1 MELNESD
8 EHFSFF
14 CLLAVGAINLI
25 ARLTA
30 RFWSNPAGDLIS
42 RPYTGRLCEQILAD
56 CQHVK
61 LKSCQYRTSL
71 VGARFVSPTMSPLY
85 IWATQE
91 SPIRRS
97 FILLHYF
104 IELTVKY
111 GALAKAGL
119 FAPIELSMMRRMIRI
134 LTLCIIGVIV
144 LAGCNLAR
152 SRLREGANEAGDS
165 RLRLQASPLPAT
177 LGALIREVSERATTQ
192 PPTEARPSRCVDV
205 VAARPARQVDADVR
219 INYETKSAQVVQLI
233 KFVNREPQ
241 PLGEMVL
248 DVQANQWEEGFQ
260 LLELTV
266 NDQPAAYELV
276 FNRLY
281 VSLDAPLKSGC
292 WLALGL
298 KFHLQPKEIRDGLR
312 SYRGFFGYSPRQLN
326 LGHFL
331 PAVAARLDGG
341 WRIHEPIGIGEQV
354 VYEVADWRV
363 RVSVENAADTLVLAA
378 PGAVS
383 ALAPAAW
390 DVKLLNSRDFAIS
403 LSEEWSAVELRTA
416 DDVIVEVYAFSDAQI
431 FANGV
436 RLDGADHVLQET
448 EKALAL
454 YNQLFGRYERARFVI
469 VQGDFPDGMEF
480 TGLVFVGGAW
490 FTHFDGGPRNYLTLI
505 SVHEIAHQ
513 WWYAR
518 VGNDSALNP
527 WLDEA
532 LATYSEYLFIEAHY
546 PADKN
551 WWWSFRVAGFF
562 PQGMVDSDVYEFAT
576 AREYINA
583 VYLRGVQMLHN
594 LRVDIGDDA
603 FYQLLRA
610 YVSAGAGKIADPTM
624 FWRQLPPE
632 QRHLTEATR
641 MEYLRGHEDGA
652 LFGAAAIDDL
662 TPDAAKQ
669 EE

>member
-1 MELNESD
+1 
-8 EHFSFF
+8 
-14 CLLAVGAINLI
+14 
-25 ARLTA
+25 
-30 RFWSNPAGDLIS
+30 
-42 RPYTGRLCEQILAD
+42 
-56 CQHVK
+56 
-61 LKSCQYRTSL
+61 
-71 VGARFVSPTMSPLY
+71 
-85 IWATQE
+85 
-91 SPIRRS
+91 
-97 FILLHYF
+97 
-104 IELTVKY
+104 
-111 GALAKAGL
+111 
-119 FAPIELSMMRRMIRI
+119 MRRMIRI
-134 LTLCIIGVIV
+134 LTLSIIGVIA

-152 SRLREGANEAGDS
+152 TRLPEVSAEDGES

-177 LGALIREVSERATTQ
+177 ATMGALIQEVGENAATQ
-192 PPTEARPSRCVDV
+192 APAEATPSRCIDDDID
-205 VAARPARQVDADVR
+205 RPARQVAADVR
-219 INYETKSAQVVQLI
+219 IDYETKSVQVVQAI
-233 KFVNREPQ
+233 KFLNREPE
-241 PLGEMVL
+241 PLSEMVL
-248 DVQANQWEEGFQ
+248 DVQANQWEAGFQ

-266 NDQPAAYELV
+266 NDEPAAYELV
-276 FNRLY
+276 VNRLQ
-281 VSLDAPLKSGC
+281 VKLDAPLKSGC
-292 WLALGL
+292 WLELVL
-298 KFHLQPKEIRDGLR
+298 KFHLQPTEIRDGLR

-378 PGAVS
+378 PGTVS
-383 ALAPAAW
+383 ALEPAAW
-390 DVKLLNSRDFAIS
+390 DVTLLNSRDFAIS
-403 LSEEWSAVELRTA
+403 LSEEWRAVQLRTA
-416 DDVIVEVYAFSDAQI
+416 DDVIVEVYAFADAQI
-431 FANGV
+431 NANGI

-454 YNQLFGRYERARFVI
+454 YNQLFGRYERERFVI

-562 PQGMVDSDVYEFAT
+562 PQGKVDSDVYEFAT
-576 AREYINA
+576 ARAYINA

-603 FYQLLRA
+603 FFLLLRA

-624 FWRQLPPE
+624 FWRQLPPK

-652 LFGAAAIDDL
+652 LFGAAANDDL
-662 TPDAAKQ
+662 APDAAEQ
-669 EE
+669 EESP